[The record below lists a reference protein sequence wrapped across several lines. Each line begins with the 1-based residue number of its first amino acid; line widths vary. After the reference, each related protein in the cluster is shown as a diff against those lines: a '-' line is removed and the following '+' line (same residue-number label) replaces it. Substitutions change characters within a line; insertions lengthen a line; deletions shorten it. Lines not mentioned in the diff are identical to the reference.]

1 MYYKY
6 GPWCYTCLLRSVSV
20 REGFFTFH
28 MKKTGQIYLRL
39 VFKKKTKPHMT
50 VDLYKVKHHPQLPLR
65 RSLPNEQL
73 TSVAADTYL
82 AGADHVT
89 VC

>member
-1 MYYKY
+1 
-6 GPWCYTCLLRSVSV
+6 
-20 REGFFTFH
+20 
-28 MKKTGQIYLRL
+28 
-39 VFKKKTKPHMT
+39 MT